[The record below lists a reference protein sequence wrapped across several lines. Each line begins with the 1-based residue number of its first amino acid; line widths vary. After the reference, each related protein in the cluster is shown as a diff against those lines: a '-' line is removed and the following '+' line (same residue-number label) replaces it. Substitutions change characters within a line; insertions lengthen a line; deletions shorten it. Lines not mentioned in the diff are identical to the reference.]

1 MYCSKCG
8 NEVKKEKYCPKC
20 GNFVNEQDGEGSI
33 TFYRE
38 KQFYGVLVPIDVFL
52 DGEKVCSVKAD
63 EQIKVPVTIGK
74 HKLAFNLWSGNGI
87 FDIEINENNPKVKV
101 TFKLSMGL
109 VTSKPKIVSIESIK

>member
-8 NEVKKEKYCPKC
+8 NEVKKEKFCPKC

-38 KQFYGVLVPIDVFL
+38 KQFYGVLIPIDVFL
-52 DGEKVCSVKAD
+52 DGKKVCSVKAD
-63 EQIKVPVTIGK
+63 EQIKVPATIGK

-87 FDIEINENNPKVKV
+87 FDIEVTENNPKIKV

-109 VTSKPKIVSIESIK
+109 VTSKPKIVSIENIK